1 MAITFH
7 PKILIKNA
15 TTKKWKMKEIYVKK
29 KEEIYQKL
37 ATTIGLY
44 ICKTYNNKR

>member
-29 KEEIYQKL
+29 GRNLQE
-37 ATTIGLY
+37 TW
-44 ICKTYNNKR
+44 YNYWTVYM